1 MGKEMTMT
9 KPLILAA
16 LALLLPPG
24 GVWADITPEYLL
36 LGN

>member
-1 MGKEMTMT
+1 MAMT
-9 KPLILAA
+9 KTLILAT
-16 LALLLPPG
+16 LTLLLLPG